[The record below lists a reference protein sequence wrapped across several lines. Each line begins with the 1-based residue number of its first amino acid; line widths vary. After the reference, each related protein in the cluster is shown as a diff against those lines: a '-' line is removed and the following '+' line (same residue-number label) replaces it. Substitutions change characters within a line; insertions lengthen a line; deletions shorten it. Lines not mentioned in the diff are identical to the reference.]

1 MQKTQLE
8 LLTQEVISEKDFSKI
23 DQLIATVISDFKNGK
38 ISKMEMSAI
47 NHSFGMEFLE
57 NTIQG
62 YGLRKPL
69 GYAGDF
75 LMIDKIYTLHKSPI
89 EKYRIWDEYFHR
101 QSAPKAV
108 RNRKEYFKKI
118 IKSKFDEKKTLK
130 IMNVASGP
138 ARDLFELSEE
148 NKDLNLEVVCIEMD
162 EKAINFAK
170 NLNKEYLNK
179 ISFVHK
185 NIFRHSEKNKYDVIW
200 SAGLFDYFDDKAF
213 VLILKRFKS
222 WLKPNGEII
231 IGNFNENY
239 NPSRDYME
247 LFGEWYLNHRTENEL
262 RELAEKAGF
271 KSENIRIGKEEEN
284 VNLFLHIE
292 MKKM

>member
-1 MQKTQLE
+1 
-8 LLTQEVISEKDFSKI
+8 
-23 DQLIATVISDFKNGK
+23 
-38 ISKMEMSAI
+38 
-47 NHSFGMEFLE
+47 
-57 NTIQG
+57 
-62 YGLRKPL
+62 
-69 GYAGDF
+69 
-75 LMIDKIYTLHKSPI
+75 
-89 EKYRIWDEYFHR
+89 
-101 QSAPKAV
+101 
-108 RNRKEYFKKI
+108 
-118 IKSKFDEKKTLK
+118 
-130 IMNVASGP
+130 MNVASGP